1 MKWLLRLFAAFCV
14 ATVLAQGIIVG
25 LSAFRGNLS
34 NETLIKVVALMNGI
48 DITGQRLQKML
59 EDAQEIPVPT
69 YDDVVNQRAHENL
82 NLDMRERSVKLA
94 LAQLEA
100 KQAELKVEITN
111 FDTRKDAFYS
121 KLDDIAKG
129 MNDESLKDVQRT
141 LEALPPE
148 QTKDLLLK
156 MIEDN
161 QLQDVV
167 AIVKGMALDKQKKI
181 LGEFLE
187 PVESEK
193 LYEIVKGVR
202 KGQAKA
208 DLIDKARNQP
218 AP

>member
-1 MKWLLRLFAAFCV
+1 MKLLLRLFAAFCV
-14 ATVLAQGIIVG
+14 ATVVAQGIIIG
-25 LSAFRGNLS
+25 LSAFRGNFTQD
-34 NETLIKVVALMNGI
+34 TLLKVVALLNGI

-59 EDAQEIPVPT
+59 DDSQKKPMPT
-69 YDDVVNQRAHENL
+69 YDEVVNQRAHENL

-111 FDTRKDAFYS
+111 FDNRKDAFYA

-141 LEALPPE
+141 LEALPAE
-148 QTKDLLLK
+148 QSKDLLLK
-156 MIEDN
+156 MVGDN
-161 QLQDVV
+161 QMQDVV
-167 AIVKGMALDKQKKI
+167 AIVKGMPPDKRKKI

-193 LYEIVKGVR
+193 LYEIFKGIR
-202 KGQAKA
+202 KGEEKA